1 MATKANVT
9 IKQRAGESAEKMIKR
24 FMKKV
29 KKQRIIE
36 QVRDRRYYKKK
47 SDEQRLTKQKAI
59 REMDKNNAK
68 KKATEKYI

>member
-1 MATKANVT
+1 MACNVT
-9 IKQRAGESAEKMIKR
+9 VKSRAGESSERMIKR

-47 SDEQRLTKQKAI
+47 SDVKRLAKQKAT
-59 REMDKNNAK
+59 RDHQKKLAK
-68 KKATEKYI
+68 KKALEKHL

>member
-1 MATKANVT
+1 
-9 IKQRAGESAEKMIKR
+9 MIKR

-47 SDEQRLTKQKAI
+47 SDVQRLTKQKAI
-59 REMDKNNAK
+59 RDAQKKLAK
-68 KKATEKYI
+68 KRALEKNI

>member
-9 IKQRAGESAEKMIKR
+9 IKPRAGESAERLIKR

-36 QVRDRRYYKKK
+36 QIRDRRYYKKK
-47 SDEQRLTKQKAI
+47 SDVERLTKQKAK
-59 REMDKNNAK
+59 RDAAKKLAK
-68 KKATEKYI
+68 KKALERNI

>member
-1 MATKANVT
+1 
-9 IKQRAGESAEKMIKR
+9 MIKR

-47 SDEQRLTKQKAI
+47 SDVKRLAKQKAM
-59 REMDKNNAK
+59 RDAQKKLAK
-68 KKATEKYI
+68 KKAMEKHL

>member
-1 MATKANVT
+1 MACNVT
-9 IKQRAGESAEKMIKR
+9 IKPRAGESAERMIKR

-47 SDEQRLTKQKAI
+47 SDVQRLTKQKAI
-59 REMDKNNAK
+59 RDAQKKLAK
-68 KKATEKYI
+68 KRALEKNI

>member
-9 IKQRAGESAEKMIKR
+9 IKPRSGESAERMIKR

-36 QVRDRRYYKKK
+36 QIRDRRYYKKK
-47 SDEQRLTKQKAI
+47 SDVERLTKQKAI
-59 REMDKNNAK
+59 RDAQKKLAK
-68 KKATEKYI
+68 KKALERNI